1 MDPARPESL
10 AQLTFGHEPSCDPLD
25 DSCGVS
31 GVLPS
36 PDGRHVAFGNGAYCR
51 PGYLYVARADGRAP
65 RRIAP
70 FGACGESG
78 FDWAPDSRR
87 LAYAANG
94 FVYVVGS
101 DGSHRRRVAVGGD
114 PVWSPDGHALAYQD
128 NRYLSVL
135 RNGHRQTIAWNVDDY
150 AWSPNG
156 KWLAIDTHTTY
167 PYSAHLEIIR
177 RDGTG
182 ERKLTDS
189 YALSLTWSRDG
200 RFIAYSNSGLNVVDL
215 ATGGVR
221 PVGPEHGYRHPWS
234 PRGHLLAFDG
244 EQGLSLFDADTGTTR
259 PLSSD
264 LLRAS
269 RGLPTA
275 GRSPTSST
283 ETSGRSTATTFGW
296 PRSPGT

>member
-1 MDPARPESL
+1 MPKALLGVALALSLAPAAHASPARLIYIGDWSGSSEVYSVDPARPESL

-70 FGACGESG
+70 FGACGETG

-114 PVWSPDGHALAYQD
+114 PVWSPDGHALARVSGQSLPLSPQKRSQAD
-128 NRYLSVL
+128 NRLERRRLRVVAERQVARDRHAHDVPVL
-135 RNGHRQTIAWNVDDY
+135 GTPGDHPAGRQRRT
-150 AWSPNG
+150 
-156 KWLAIDTHTTY
+156 K
-167 PYSAHLEIIR
+167 AH
-177 RDGTG
+177 
-182 ERKLTDS
+182 
-189 YALSLTWSRDG
+189 
-200 RFIAYSNSGLNVVDL
+200 
-215 ATGGVR
+215 
-221 PVGPEHGYRHPWS
+221 
-234 PRGHLLAFDG
+234 
-244 EQGLSLFDADTGTTR
+244 EQ
-259 PLSSD
+259 
-264 LLRAS
+264 LRA
-269 RGLPTA
+269 LPDLVA
-275 GRSPTSST
+275 
-283 ETSGRSTATTFGW
+283 
-296 PRSPGT
+296 